1 MSPPDVPNS
10 YRLFRNARCL
20 RRSREMTLYV
30 FIPITSSRGA
40 ITVRIVSKTNEDGSV
55 EFTVQLTGE
64 EANGL
69 GADAE
74 AMGIFTS
81 KSEYC
86 VTCTSPQGPVSPPQT
101 IEAYGDI
108 HANVM

>member
-1 MSPPDVPNS
+1 M
-10 YRLFRNARCL
+10 
-20 RRSREMTLYV
+20 
-30 FIPITSSRGA
+30 
-40 ITVRIVSKTNEDGSV
+40 RIVSKTNEDGSV

-108 HANVM
+108 HANVMAFKMCGSGYQLRTGRCK